1 MNFEEFRASLL
12 SVALNV
18 GHLSFASELLWL
30 IYLWAINPGEC
41 CNHFTP
47 VHARITRAYIHMLQD
62 NKSSIFSVHN
72 NLLSS
77 YIFPFQNPPTSSG
90 PRGGGGCGTPD
101 FSLQGWSNGGKNPN
115 PKSHAEF
122 PRQKGVQAT
131 IVKAGRWTETT
142 KNELTRWF
150 TAGDTLQTIDLIG
163 CIFNNYSLSP
173 NGLWVNSPWGRWP
186 NGLLTQRPWGREE
199 QLF

>member
-1 MNFEEFRASLL
+1 MYFEEFRASLL

-30 IYLWAINPGEC
+30 IYFWAISPGEC
-41 CNHFTP
+41 CNHFIL

-90 PRGGGGCGTPD
+90 RRGGGG
-101 FSLQGWSNGGKNPN
+101 GGRVGVRY
-115 PKSHAEF
+115 SGFQLTGMIEW
-122 PRQKGVQAT
+122 RQKSKPKVPCRISEPKGSSSDYSKSRAM
-131 IVKAGRWTETT
+131 
-142 KNELTRWF
+142 N
-150 TAGDTLQTIDLIG
+150 GD
-163 CIFNNYSLSP
+163 NKK
-173 NGLWVNSPWGRWP
+173 
-186 NGLLTQRPWGREE
+186 
-199 QLF
+199 